1 VAPSVSSCLF
11 EDLRHL
17 QLPPVCLEICKVA
30 TKLIVTL
37 CACVHVCVCVSV
49 HASIRGH
56 NRVLFL
62 LRQLS
67 RAVAIDWVK
76 SVLNVASILNVAST
90 DVVVL
95 SGVSLASSCQ

>member
-1 VAPSVSSCLF
+1 M
-11 EDLRHL
+11 
-17 QLPPVCLEICKVA
+17 A
-30 TKLIVTL
+30 TKLIVTV

-49 HASIRGH
+49 RASMRGH
-56 NRVLFL
+56 ERVLFL

-67 RAVAIDWVK
+67 RAVAIGWVK
-76 SVLNVASILNVAST
+76 SVLNVANILNVAGT